1 MQHELTLQ
9 NNFKKKLWN
18 FFSSGHPMNYELEA
32 LRKIVLLNLII
43 SSGCL
48 FLLFL
53 GTVALIQHNNLL
65 AAADYSFFI
74 FLCALFLYLRLK
86 RDYHLVALI
95 GTSVT
100 GLFFFFLIS
109 NGGVHNSAFVWS
121 FTYPL
126 IALYLLGVHTGTLF
140 SALLLATSCCIFA
153 LQTRVSF
160 LPDYSINLIIRFI
173 PAYISIYL
181 FAFLTEKL
189 HQMVQQRLRNL
200 NSNLEKVIKKLA
212 TANQEKADL
221 IHELHATMQEVQIL
235 QGILPMCANC
245 KKIRDDKG
253 YWNQVE
259 QYIQERSKATFSHGI
274 CPECIEKLYPEL
286 KTEKDGIMKRGIY
299 KKEG

>member
-1 MQHELTLQ
+1 MRHELTFQ
-9 NNFKKKLWN
+9 NYFKKRLWN
-18 FFSSGHPMNYELEA
+18 FFSSGHPMDYELEA

-43 SSGCL
+43 SSGGL

-53 GTVALIQHNNLL
+53 GTVAFIQHNNLL
-65 AAADYSFFI
+65 AAADFSFLI
-74 FLCALFLYLRLK
+74 FLCALFLYLRIK
-86 RDYHLVALI
+86 KDYRLVALI

-100 GLFFFFLIS
+100 GLFFFFLIA

-126 IALYLLGVHTGTLF
+126 IALYLLGVHTGTVF
-140 SALLLATSCCIFA
+140 SALLLAASGCIFA
-153 LQTRVSF
+153 LQTSVSF
-160 LPDYSINLIIRFI
+160 LPEYSIHLIIRFI

-189 HQMVQQRLRNL
+189 HQIVQQRLRDL
-200 NSNLEKVIKKLA
+200 NSNLEKVIEELE
-212 TANQEKADL
+212 TANKEKADL
-221 IHELHATMQEVQIL
+221 IHELHATVQEVQIL
-235 QGILPMCANC
+235 QGILPICANC

-274 CPECIEKLYPEL
+274 CPECMEKLYPEL
-286 KTEKDGIMKRGIY
+286 KTEKDGMMNRGIY
-299 KKEG
+299 KKKG